1 MTGVQT
7 CALPICTH
15 EKEGKEI
22 LKNSGLPIISAE
34 SLGDAAKKAVELAAE
49 K

>member
-1 MTGVQT
+1 MKG
-7 CALPICTH
+7 TH

-22 LKNSGLPIISAE
+22 RKNSGLPIISAE

>member
-1 MTGVQT
+1 MMSELLRVEGLHIAV
-7 CALPICTH
+7 
-15 EKEGKEI
+15 EGKEI